1 MGSVLI
7 QKEHGSERAPAFTPV
22 QMWKESAE
30 TLARSVQGY
39 DLGLAF
45 LSWARFRNTSCFNS
59 LFFFFWDNTLAM
71 GTSPEEELFVQ
82 SLLFLTT
89 SGQYNLTGTYPAA
102 WEAELKG
109 STEKQAGT
117 VLHTQ
122 AVRSSREKLLCTN
135 KVC

>member
-1 MGSVLI
+1 MKGLQPLLQFKCGRKVL
-7 QKEHGSERAPAFTPV
+7 KPLP
-22 QMWKESAE
+22 
-30 TLARSVQGY
+30 
-39 DLGLAF
+39 DLYKVTTF
-45 LSWARFRNTSCFNS
+45 LSWARLRNTSCFNS
-59 LFFFFWDNTLAM
+59 LCFFFWDNILAM